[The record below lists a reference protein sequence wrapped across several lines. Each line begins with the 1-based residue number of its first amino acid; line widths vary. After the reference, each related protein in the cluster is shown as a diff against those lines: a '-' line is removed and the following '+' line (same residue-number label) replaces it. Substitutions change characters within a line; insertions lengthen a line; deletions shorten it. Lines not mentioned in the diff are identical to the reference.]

1 MYSDRNFLIFPV
13 AELPKVDFSQV
24 CESSIDTVRKSVDET
39 KTFVKWDGEVPAF
52 VAEIESVEG
61 PYTYD
66 EILEI
71 LATEEWSAPVEEV

>member
-1 MYSDRNFLIFPV
+1 MYSDRNFLIFTV

-24 CESSIDTVRKSVDET
+24 CETSEETVRLSVNST

-52 VAEIESVEG
+52 VAEIESAEG
-61 PYTYD
+61 PYTYE

-71 LATEEWSAPVEEV
+71 LATEEWSKPMEEM